1 MNKKLFFIPAMLVFL
16 SSCYYD
22 NYESLYPDADLACDT
37 TSVTFTPVVS
47 DLVSNSCA
55 TTGCHVSETG
65 RVSLTNYDEIKASVD
80 NGTFQQR
87 ALINQDMPPSGPLS
101 SCDIKQ
107 MNTWIN
113 QGALNN

>member
-1 MNKKLFFIPAMLVFL
+1 MIKKHYFIPALLVFL

-22 NYESLYPDADLACDT
+22 NYESLYPDAGLACDT

-47 DLVSNSCA
+47 SIVSQSCA
-55 TTGCHVSETG
+55 TTGCHVSGTG
-65 RVSLTNYDEIKASVD
+65 RVPLTNYDEIKVSID

-87 ALINQDMPPSGPLS
+87 ALINQNMPPSGPLN
-101 SCDIKQ
+101 SCTIKQ
-107 MNTWIN
+107 INTWIE